1 MRKKSWVFLV
11 FLGGSS
17 LLFGCKMTSHFVDQ
31 SPAWHTLPLAVPLQ
45 PAFLQEMK
53 LARIDQ
59 ILLETELELA
69 DKAKL
74 YYERGLVNDSLGLR
88 DLAHFDFK
96 RSLSLFPAQP
106 EIFNILG
113 IYYTQSA
120 MYDDAYEAF
129 DSTLE
134 LDENHSLASKN
145 IGIAFYYGARYPQA
159 ERSLFGHYKENIND
173 AYRAIWLYLLEVETK
188 GIPVAQKNLNKRLN
202 DSDKKDWGW
211 NLAKL
216 YLNEIS
222 EVQLFNL
229 IMQST
234 KNNTQLAARLCEGY
248 FYLAKRYQSQGDTSS
263 AIALYKMALSTNVFE
278 YLEHRYSILE
288 LSRIAEL
295 QSREV

>member
-1 MRKKSWVFLV
+1 MRKKSWVLLI

-17 LLFGCKMTSHFVDQ
+17 LLVGCKMTSYFVDK
-31 SPAWHTLPLAVPLQ
+31 SPPWNLLPLAVPLQ

-59 ILLETELELA
+59 ILLKTDLEIA
-69 DKAKL
+69 DKAQL

-113 IYYTQSA
+113 IYYTQSG

-134 LDENHSLASKN
+134 LDESHSLALKN
-145 IGIAFYYGARYPQA
+145 IGIAFYYGSRYPQA
-159 ERSLFGHYKENIND
+159 ERSLLGHYEENIND
-173 AYRAIWLYLLEVETK
+173 AYPALWLYLLEVNTK
-188 GIPVAQKNLNKRLN
+188 GTVVAQKNLNQRFH

-222 EVQLFNL
+222 EKQLFDL
-229 IMQST
+229 IMQNT
-234 KNNTQLAARLCEGY
+234 ENNTQLAARLCEGY
-248 FYLAKRYQSQGDTSS
+248 FYLAKRYQSQGDISS
-263 AIALYKMALSTNVFE
+263 AVALYKLALSTNVFE

-288 LSRIAEL
+288 LSRIAQL
-295 QSREV
+295 QEREA